1 MAVVNI
7 TKKQLIGAVGIAV
20 GVILIIVWVALTIGN
35 ESDRKHA
42 AQLISGNQICV
53 ADVVSSSSVTINQS
67 RRHRGD
73 TYSWVYVSY
82 TVDGVSYDNV
92 YAGVTK
98 WRVSNGEKLLI
109 YYDPSNPRDCTAS
122 TKGFDYYTQVYAY
135 LFAAGIVII
144 CIVILPS
151 IFIRLKR
158 KRELQYEA
166 KREEMI
172 ENNRV
177 QNLYYTDYNDGNNG
191 QNKY

>member
-1 MAVVNI
+1 MNI
-7 TKKQLIGAVGIAV
+7 TKKQLIGAVGLAV
-20 GVILIIVWVALTIGN
+20 GVILIMVWIALTIGN

-42 AQLISGNQICV
+42 AQIISYNEPCV

-92 YAGVTK
+92 YAGVAK
-98 WRVSNGEKLLI
+98 WGVSSGEKLLI

-122 TKGFDYYTQVYAY
+122 TNGFDYYTQMYSY
-135 LFAAGIVII
+135 IFMAGVVII
-144 CIVILPS
+144 CVVILPP
-151 IFIRLKR
+151 IFIRVKR
-158 KRELQYEA
+158 KRDLKYAAQ
-166 KREEMI
+166 KEETM
-172 ENNRV
+172 NKYRV
-177 QNLYYTDYNDGNNG
+177 QNLYYTDYNDDNNG